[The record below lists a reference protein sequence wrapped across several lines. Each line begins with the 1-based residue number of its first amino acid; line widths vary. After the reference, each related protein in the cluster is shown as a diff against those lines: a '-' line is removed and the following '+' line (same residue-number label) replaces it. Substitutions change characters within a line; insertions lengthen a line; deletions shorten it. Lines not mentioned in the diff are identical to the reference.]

1 MQISDMLG
9 QYNRNVTA
17 GSENL
22 TGVKG
27 VEQLVSSLK
36 ELKVGNVFEGT
47 VNAMKNGQVTL
58 GLSNGQTIL
67 ARLDGKLSLT
77 VGESMFF
84 QVKMNDGTQIAI
96 RPFSGTGNAANPTL
110 LNALFAVGLPA
121 NEKNL
126 NMVDAMMR
134 EQMSIDK
141 QSLNEM
147 MKAVLSNEK
156 VPVATIV
163 QMTKLHLPISPEMA
177 AQFENYQNDSH
188 AILNEI
194 DTMIADLPGIFEE
207 ETLSQKQIVNLN
219 HGLLDVIGNG
229 EILQETGSMD
239 AQETANM
246 VSHAGQETPDDGA
259 MNLQGMSDNTSQS
272 AEELT
277 DGISNVQEEGVQ
289 LTLGGQEVFAKDTL
303 GSLLNSEQAEILTR
317 QLQEIPEVALNGHL
331 FTQEMQEEEIVPKLN
346 LHLSAAQF
354 LKEVDENLM
363 QAVKSGTLSTQ
374 DVFGE
379 TADGPAGKLLS
390 SKTYAAVLK
399 NVLEQQWLLKPEN
412 LKEKEKISEL
422 YERLDHQMEK
432 IEQVLKESGIQRT
445 SLSETMNDIRSN
457 IEFMN
462 QINQTYTYVQMP
474 LKLANQ
480 NANGELYV
488 YTNKKSLHDPESEL
502 SAFLH
507 LELDHL
513 GTTDVS
519 IKMRPKTKE
528 VSTNFYLDDD
538 EAYRLIAQ
546 NMPILEDRLTRKG
559 YHCTMTVTKGEKDVN
574 FVDDFLKKDQRSVGT
589 LHRYSFDVRA

>member
-110 LNALFAVGLPA
+110 LNALFAAGLPA

-147 MKAVLSNEK
+147 MKAVLSNEE

-229 EILQETGSMD
+229 EILQETGNMG

-246 VSHAGQETPDDGA
+246 ISHAGQETPGDGT
-259 MNLQGMSDNTSQS
+259 MNLQELPDSVPQS
-272 AEELT
+272 AE
-277 DGISNVQEEGVQ
+277 
-289 LTLGGQEVFAKDTL
+289 EVFAKDTL
-303 GSLLNSEQAEILTR
+303 GSLLSPEQAETLTR
-317 QLQEIPEVALNGHL
+317 QLQEIPEVALNGRL

-363 QAVKSGTLSTQ
+363 QAVKSGTLSTP
-374 DVFGE
+374 DVFGD

>member
-110 LNALFAVGLPA
+110 LNALFAAGLPA

-194 DTMIADLPGIFEE
+194 DTMIEDLPGIFEE

-239 AQETANM
+239 AQETANI
-246 VSHAGQETPDDGA
+246 VSHAGQESPDDGT
-259 MNLQGMSDNTSQS
+259 MNLQGMSDSASKS
-272 AEELT
+272 AEELAG
-277 DGISNVQEEGVQ
+277 GISNAQEEGVQ
-289 LTLGGQEVFAKDTL
+289 LTLGGQAVFAKDTL
-303 GSLLNSEQAEILTR
+303 GSLLSPEQAETLTR

-363 QAVKSGTLSTQ
+363 QAIKSGTLSTQ

-462 QINQTYTYVQMP
+462 QVNQTYTYVQMP

-488 YTNKKSLHDPESEL
+488 YTNKKSLRDPESEL

-559 YHCTMTVTKGEKDVN
+559 YHCTMTVTKGEQDVN

>member
-110 LNALFAVGLPA
+110 LNALFAAGLPA

-194 DTMIADLPGIFEE
+194 DTMIEDLPGIFEE

-229 EILQETGSMD
+229 EIIQETANMD
-239 AQETANM
+239 AQKMANM
-246 VSHAGQETPDDGA
+246 VSHAGQETPGDGT
-259 MNLQGMSDNTSQS
+259 MNLQELPDSVPQS
-272 AEELT
+272 AE
-277 DGISNVQEEGVQ
+277 
-289 LTLGGQEVFAKDTL
+289 EVFAKDTL
-303 GSLLNSEQAEILTR
+303 GSLLSPKQAETLTR

-363 QAVKSGTLSTQ
+363 QAVKSGTLSTP

>member
-110 LNALFAVGLPA
+110 LNALFAAGLPA

-194 DTMIADLPGIFEE
+194 DTMIEDLPGIFEE

-229 EILQETGSMD
+229 EILQETGNTD
-239 AQETANM
+239 AQKMANM
-246 VSHAGQETPDDGA
+246 VSHAGQETPGDGT
-259 MNLQGMSDNTSQS
+259 MNLQELPDSVPQS
-272 AEELT
+272 AE
-277 DGISNVQEEGVQ
+277 
-289 LTLGGQEVFAKDTL
+289 EVFAKDTL
-303 GSLLNSEQAEILTR
+303 GSLLSPKQAETLTR

-363 QAVKSGTLSTQ
+363 QAVKSGTLSTP

-445 SLSETMNDIRSN
+445 SLSETVNDIRSN

-559 YHCTMTVTKGEKDVN
+559 YHCTMTVTKGEKDGN

>member
-110 LNALFAVGLPA
+110 LNALFAAGLPA

-194 DTMIADLPGIFEE
+194 DTMIEDLPGIFEE

-229 EILQETGSMD
+229 EIIQETANMD
-239 AQETANM
+239 AQKMANM
-246 VSHAGQETPDDGA
+246 VSHAGQETSGDGT
-259 MNLQGMSDNTSQS
+259 MNLQELPDSVPQS
-272 AEELT
+272 AE
-277 DGISNVQEEGVQ
+277 
-289 LTLGGQEVFAKDTL
+289 EVFAKDTL
-303 GSLLNSEQAEILTR
+303 GSLLSPKQAETLTR

-363 QAVKSGTLSTQ
+363 QAVKSGTLSTP

>member
-47 VNAMKNGQVTL
+47 VNAMKNGQVML

-110 LNALFAVGLPA
+110 LNALFAAGLPA

-194 DTMIADLPGIFEE
+194 DTMIEDLPGIFEE

>member
-110 LNALFAVGLPA
+110 LNALFAAGLPA

-194 DTMIADLPGIFEE
+194 DTMIEDLPGIFEE

-229 EILQETGSMD
+229 EII
-239 AQETANM
+239 QETANM
-246 VSHAGQETPDDGA
+246 DAQKMANMVSYAGQETPGDGT
-259 MNLQGMSDNTSQS
+259 MNLQELPDSVPQS
-272 AEELT
+272 AE
-277 DGISNVQEEGVQ
+277 
-289 LTLGGQEVFAKDTL
+289 EVFAKDTL
-303 GSLLNSEQAEILTR
+303 GSLLSPKQAETLTR

-363 QAVKSGTLSTQ
+363 QAVKSGTLSTP

>member
-110 LNALFAVGLPA
+110 LNALFAAGLPA

-194 DTMIADLPGIFEE
+194 DTMIEDLPGIFEE

-229 EILQETGSMD
+229 EIIQETANMD
-239 AQETANM
+239 AQKMANM
-246 VSHAGQETPDDGA
+246 VSHAGQETPGDGT
-259 MNLQGMSDNTSQS
+259 MNLQELPDSVPQS
-272 AEELT
+272 AE
-277 DGISNVQEEGVQ
+277 
-289 LTLGGQEVFAKDTL
+289 EVFAKDTL
-303 GSLLNSEQAEILTR
+303 GSLLSPEQTEALTR

-363 QAVKSGTLSTQ
+363 QAVKSGTLSTP

-559 YHCTMTVTKGEKDVN
+559 YHCTMTVTKGEKDVD

>member
-110 LNALFAVGLPA
+110 LNALFAAGLPA

-194 DTMIADLPGIFEE
+194 DTMIEDLPGIFEE

-229 EILQETGSMD
+229 EIIQETANMD
-239 AQETANM
+239 AQKMANM
-246 VSHAGQETPDDGA
+246 VSHAGQETSGDGT
-259 MNLQGMSDNTSQS
+259 MNLQELPDSVPQS
-272 AEELT
+272 AE
-277 DGISNVQEEGVQ
+277 
-289 LTLGGQEVFAKDTL
+289 EVFAKDTL
-303 GSLLNSEQAEILTR
+303 GSLLSPEQAEALTR

-363 QAVKSGTLSTQ
+363 QAVKSGTLSTP

-559 YHCTMTVTKGEKDVN
+559 YHCTMTVTKGEKDVH
-574 FVDDFLKKDQRSVGT
+574 FMDDFLKKDQRSVGT

>member
-110 LNALFAVGLPA
+110 LNALFAAGLPA

-194 DTMIADLPGIFEE
+194 DTMIEDLPGIFEE

-229 EILQETGSMD
+229 EII
-239 AQETANM
+239 QETANM
-246 VSHAGQETPDDGA
+246 DAQKMANMVSYAGQETPGDGT
-259 MNLQGMSDNTSQS
+259 MNLQELPDSVPQS
-272 AEELT
+272 AE
-277 DGISNVQEEGVQ
+277 
-289 LTLGGQEVFAKDTL
+289 EVFAKDTL
-303 GSLLNSEQAEILTR
+303 GSLLSPKQAETLTR

-363 QAVKSGTLSTQ
+363 QAVKSGTLSTP

-559 YHCTMTVTKGEKDVN
+559 YHCTMTVTKGEKDVH

>member
-110 LNALFAVGLPA
+110 LNALFAAGLPA

-194 DTMIADLPGIFEE
+194 DTMIEDLPGIFEE

-229 EILQETGSMD
+229 EIIQETANMD
-239 AQETANM
+239 AQKMANM
-246 VSHAGQETPDDGA
+246 VSHAGQETPGDGT
-259 MNLQGMSDNTSQS
+259 MNLQELPDSVPQS
-272 AEELT
+272 AE
-277 DGISNVQEEGVQ
+277 
-289 LTLGGQEVFAKDTL
+289 EVFAKDTL
-303 GSLLNSEQAEILTR
+303 GSLLSPEQTEALTR

-363 QAVKSGTLSTQ
+363 QAVKSGTLSAP

-445 SLSETMNDIRSN
+445 PLSETMNDIRSN

-507 LELDHL
+507 LELDHF

-559 YHCTMTVTKGEKDVN
+559 YHCTMTVTKGEKDVH

>member
-110 LNALFAVGLPA
+110 LNALFAAGLPA

-194 DTMIADLPGIFEE
+194 DTMIEDLPGIFEE

-229 EILQETGSMD
+229 EIIQETANMD
-239 AQETANM
+239 AQKMANM
-246 VSHAGQETPDDGA
+246 VSHAGQETPDDST
-259 MNLQGMSDNTSQS
+259 MNLQELPDTVPQS
-272 AEELT
+272 AE
-277 DGISNVQEEGVQ
+277 
-289 LTLGGQEVFAKDTL
+289 EVFAKDTL
-303 GSLLNSEQAEILTR
+303 GSLLSLEQAEALTR

-363 QAVKSGTLSTQ
+363 QAVKSGTLSTP

-422 YERLDHQMEK
+422 YERLNHQMEK

-528 VSTNFYLDDD
+528 VSTNFYPDDD

-559 YHCTMTVTKGEKDVN
+559 YHCTMTVTKGEKDVH

>member
-110 LNALFAVGLPA
+110 LNALFAAGLPA

-194 DTMIADLPGIFEE
+194 DTMIEDLPGIFEE

-229 EILQETGSMD
+229 EIIQETANMD
-239 AQETANM
+239 AQKMANM
-246 VSHAGQETPDDGA
+246 VSHAGQETSGDGT
-259 MNLQGMSDNTSQS
+259 MNLQELPDSVPQS
-272 AEELT
+272 AE
-277 DGISNVQEEGVQ
+277 
-289 LTLGGQEVFAKDTL
+289 EVFAKDTL
-303 GSLLNSEQAEILTR
+303 GSLLSLEQAETLTR

-363 QAVKSGTLSTQ
+363 QAVKSGTLSTP

-574 FVDDFLKKDQRSVGT
+574 FVGDFLKKDQRSVGT

>member
-110 LNALFAVGLPA
+110 LNALFAAGLPA

-229 EILQETGSMD
+229 EIIQETANMD
-239 AQETANM
+239 AQKMANM
-246 VSHAGQETPDDGA
+246 VSHAGQETPGDGT
-259 MNLQGMSDNTSQS
+259 MNLQELPDSVPQS
-272 AEELT
+272 AE
-277 DGISNVQEEGVQ
+277 
-289 LTLGGQEVFAKDTL
+289 EVFAKDTL
-303 GSLLNSEQAEILTR
+303 GSLLSLEQAETLTR

-363 QAVKSGTLSTQ
+363 QAVKNGTLSTP

-559 YHCTMTVTKGEKDVN
+559 YHCTMTVTKGEKDGN

>member
-110 LNALFAVGLPA
+110 LNALFAAGLPA

-194 DTMIADLPGIFEE
+194 DTMIEDLPGIFEE

-229 EILQETGSMD
+229 EIIQETANMD
-239 AQETANM
+239 AQKMANM
-246 VSHAGQETPDDGA
+246 VSHAGQETPGDGT
-259 MNLQGMSDNTSQS
+259 MNLQELPDSVPQS
-272 AEELT
+272 AE
-277 DGISNVQEEGVQ
+277 
-289 LTLGGQEVFAKDTL
+289 EVFAKDTL
-303 GSLLNSEQAEILTR
+303 GSLLSPEQAEALTR

-363 QAVKSGTLSTQ
+363 QAVKSGTLSTP

-574 FVDDFLKKDQRSVGT
+574 FVGDFLKKDQRSVGT

>member
-110 LNALFAVGLPA
+110 LNALFAAGLPA

-194 DTMIADLPGIFEE
+194 DTMIEDLPGIFEE

-229 EILQETGSMD
+229 EIIQETANMD
-239 AQETANM
+239 AQKMANM
-246 VSHAGQETPDDGA
+246 VSHAGQETSGDST
-259 MNLQGMSDNTSQS
+259 MNLQELPDSVPQS
-272 AEELT
+272 AE
-277 DGISNVQEEGVQ
+277 
-289 LTLGGQEVFAKDTL
+289 EVFAKDAL
-303 GSLLNSEQAEILTR
+303 GSLLSLEQAEALTR

-363 QAVKSGTLSTQ
+363 QAVKSGTLSAP

-445 SLSETMNDIRSN
+445 PLSETMNDIRSN

-519 IKMRPKTKE
+519 IKMHPKTKE

-574 FVDDFLKKDQRSVGT
+574 FVGDFLKKDQRSVGT

>member
-110 LNALFAVGLPA
+110 LNALFAAGLPA

-194 DTMIADLPGIFEE
+194 DTMIEDLPGIFEE

-229 EILQETGSMD
+229 EII
-239 AQETANM
+239 QETANM
-246 VSHAGQETPDDGA
+246 DAQKMANMVSYAGQETPGDGT
-259 MNLQGMSDNTSQS
+259 MNLQELPDSVPQS
-272 AEELT
+272 AE
-277 DGISNVQEEGVQ
+277 
-289 LTLGGQEVFAKDTL
+289 EVFAKDTL
-303 GSLLNSEQAEILTR
+303 GSLLSPKQAETLTR

-363 QAVKSGTLSTQ
+363 QAVKSGTLSTP

-502 SAFLH
+502 SAFFH

>member
-110 LNALFAVGLPA
+110 LNALFAAGLPA

-194 DTMIADLPGIFEE
+194 DTMIEDLPGIFEE

-229 EILQETGSMD
+229 EIIQETANMD
-239 AQETANM
+239 AQKMANM
-246 VSHAGQETPDDGA
+246 VSHAGQETPGDGT
-259 MNLQGMSDNTSQS
+259 MNLQELPDSVPQS
-272 AEELT
+272 AE
-277 DGISNVQEEGVQ
+277 
-289 LTLGGQEVFAKDTL
+289 EVFAKDTL
-303 GSLLNSEQAEILTR
+303 GSLLSPEQTEALTR

-363 QAVKSGTLSTQ
+363 QAVKSGTLSTP

-574 FVDDFLKKDQRSVGT
+574 FVGDFLKKDQRSVGT

>member
-110 LNALFAVGLPA
+110 LNALFAAGLPA

-194 DTMIADLPGIFEE
+194 DTMIEDLPGIFEE

-229 EILQETGSMD
+229 EIIQETANMD
-239 AQETANM
+239 AQKMANM
-246 VSHAGQETPDDGA
+246 VSHAGQETPGDGT
-259 MNLQGMSDNTSQS
+259 MNLQELPDSVPQS
-272 AEELT
+272 AE
-277 DGISNVQEEGVQ
+277 
-289 LTLGGQEVFAKDTL
+289 EVFAKDTL
-303 GSLLNSEQAEILTR
+303 GSLLSPKQAETLTR

-363 QAVKSGTLSTQ
+363 QAVKSGTLSTP

-546 NMPILEDRLTRKG
+546 NMPILEDHLTRKG

>member
-110 LNALFAVGLPA
+110 LNALFAAGLPA

-194 DTMIADLPGIFEE
+194 DTMIEDLPGIFEE

-229 EILQETGSMD
+229 EIIQETANMD
-239 AQETANM
+239 AQKMANM
-246 VSHAGQETPDDGA
+246 VSHAGQETPGDGT
-259 MNLQGMSDNTSQS
+259 MNLQELPDSVPQS
-272 AEELT
+272 AE
-277 DGISNVQEEGVQ
+277 
-289 LTLGGQEVFAKDTL
+289 EVFAKDTL
-303 GSLLNSEQAEILTR
+303 GSLLSLEQAEALTR

-363 QAVKSGTLSTQ
+363 QAVKSGTLSTP

-559 YHCTMTVTKGEKDVN
+559 YHCTMTVTKGEKDVH

>member
-47 VNAMKNGQVTL
+47 VNAMKNGQVML

-110 LNALFAVGLPA
+110 LNALFAAGLPA

-194 DTMIADLPGIFEE
+194 DTMIEDLPGIFEE

-474 LKLANQ
+474 LKLVNQ

>member
-110 LNALFAVGLPA
+110 LNALFAAGLPA

-194 DTMIADLPGIFEE
+194 DTMIEDLPGIFEE

-229 EILQETGSMD
+229 EII
-239 AQETANM
+239 QETANM
-246 VSHAGQETPDDGA
+246 DAQKMANMVSYAGQETPGDGT
-259 MNLQGMSDNTSQS
+259 MNLQELPDSVPQS
-272 AEELT
+272 AEE
-277 DGISNVQEEGVQ
+277 
-289 LTLGGQEVFAKDTL
+289 VFEKDTR
-303 GSLLNSEQAEILTR
+303 GSLLSPKQAETLTR
-317 QLQEIPEVALNGHL
+317 QLQEIPEVALNGRL

-363 QAVKSGTLSTQ
+363 QAVKSGTLSTP

>member
-47 VNAMKNGQVTL
+47 VNAMKNGQVML

-110 LNALFAVGLPA
+110 LNALFAAGLPA

>member
-1 MQISDMLG
+1 
-9 QYNRNVTA
+9 
-17 GSENL
+17 
-22 TGVKG
+22 
-27 VEQLVSSLK
+27 
-36 ELKVGNVFEGT
+36 
-47 VNAMKNGQVTL
+47 
-58 GLSNGQTIL
+58 
-67 ARLDGKLSLT
+67 
-77 VGESMFF
+77 
-84 QVKMNDGTQIAI
+84 
-96 RPFSGTGNAANPTL
+96 
-110 LNALFAVGLPA
+110 
-121 NEKNL
+121 
-126 NMVDAMMR
+126 
-134 EQMSIDK
+134 
-141 QSLNEM
+141 
-147 MKAVLSNEK
+147 
-156 VPVATIV
+156 
-163 QMTKLHLPISPEMA
+163 MTKLHLPISPEMA

-194 DTMIADLPGIFEE
+194 DTMIEDLPGIFEE

-432 IEQVLKESGIQRT
+432 IEQVLKESGIQ
-445 SLSETMNDIRSN
+445 
-457 IEFMN
+457 
-462 QINQTYTYVQMP
+462 
-474 LKLANQ
+474 K
-480 NANGELYV
+480 
-488 YTNKKSLHDPESEL
+488 
-502 SAFLH
+502 
-507 LELDHL
+507 
-513 GTTDVS
+513 
-519 IKMRPKTKE
+519 
-528 VSTNFYLDDD
+528 NF
-538 EAYRLIAQ
+538 
-546 NMPILEDRLTRKG
+546 
-559 YHCTMTVTKGEKDVN
+559 TVRDNE
-574 FVDDFLKKDQRSVGT
+574 
-589 LHRYSFDVRA
+589 

>member
-110 LNALFAVGLPA
+110 LNALFAAGLPA

-147 MKAVLSNEK
+147 VKAVLSNEK

-194 DTMIADLPGIFEE
+194 DTMIEDLPGIFEE

-229 EILQETGSMD
+229 EIIQETANMD
-239 AQETANM
+239 AQKMANM
-246 VSHAGQETPDDGA
+246 VSHAGQETPGDGT
-259 MNLQGMSDNTSQS
+259 MNLQELPDSVPQS
-272 AEELT
+272 AE
-277 DGISNVQEEGVQ
+277 
-289 LTLGGQEVFAKDTL
+289 EVFAKDTL
-303 GSLLNSEQAEILTR
+303 GSLLSLEQAEALTR

-363 QAVKSGTLSTQ
+363 QAVKSGTLSTP

-390 SKTYAAVLK
+390 SKTYAVVLK

-574 FVDDFLKKDQRSVGT
+574 FVGDFLKKDQRSVGT

>member
-110 LNALFAVGLPA
+110 LNALFAAGLPA

-194 DTMIADLPGIFEE
+194 DTMIEDLPGIFEE

-229 EILQETGSMD
+229 EIIQETANMD
-239 AQETANM
+239 AQKMANM
-246 VSHAGQETPDDGA
+246 VSHAGQETPGDGT
-259 MNLQGMSDNTSQS
+259 MNLQELPDSVPQS
-272 AEELT
+272 AE
-277 DGISNVQEEGVQ
+277 
-289 LTLGGQEVFAKDTL
+289 EVFAKDTL
-303 GSLLNSEQAEILTR
+303 GSLLSLEQAEALTR

-363 QAVKSGTLSTQ
+363 QAVKSGTLSTP

>member
-110 LNALFAVGLPA
+110 LNALFAAGLPA

-156 VPVATIV
+156 VTVATIV

-194 DTMIADLPGIFEE
+194 DTMIEDLPGIFEE

-229 EILQETGSMD
+229 EII
-239 AQETANM
+239 QETANM
-246 VSHAGQETPDDGA
+246 DAQKMANMVSYAGQETPGDGT
-259 MNLQGMSDNTSQS
+259 MNLQELPDSVPQS
-272 AEELT
+272 AEE
-277 DGISNVQEEGVQ
+277 
-289 LTLGGQEVFAKDTL
+289 VFEKDTL
-303 GSLLNSEQAEILTR
+303 GSLLSPKQAETLTR
-317 QLQEIPEVALNGHL
+317 QLQEIPEVALNGRL

-363 QAVKSGTLSTQ
+363 QAVKSGTLSTP

>member
-96 RPFSGTGNAANPTL
+96 RPFSGTGNATNPTL
-110 LNALFAVGLPA
+110 LNALFAAGLPA

-194 DTMIADLPGIFEE
+194 DTMIEDLPGIFEE

-229 EILQETGSMD
+229 EIIQETANMD
-239 AQETANM
+239 AQKMANM
-246 VSHAGQETPDDGA
+246 VSHAGQETPGDGT
-259 MNLQGMSDNTSQS
+259 MNLQELPDSVPQS
-272 AEELT
+272 AEE
-277 DGISNVQEEGVQ
+277 
-289 LTLGGQEVFAKDTL
+289 VFEKDTL
-303 GSLLNSEQAEILTR
+303 GSLLSLEQAETLTR
-317 QLQEIPEVALNGHL
+317 QLQEIPEVALNGRL

-363 QAVKSGTLSTQ
+363 QAVKSGTLSTP

>member
-110 LNALFAVGLPA
+110 LNALFAAGLPA

-194 DTMIADLPGIFEE
+194 DTMIEDLPGIFEE

-229 EILQETGSMD
+229 EIIQETANMD
-239 AQETANM
+239 AQKMANM
-246 VSHAGQETPDDGA
+246 VSHAGQETSGDGT
-259 MNLQGMSDNTSQS
+259 MNLQELPDSVPQS
-272 AEELT
+272 AE
-277 DGISNVQEEGVQ
+277 
-289 LTLGGQEVFAKDTL
+289 EVFAKDTL
-303 GSLLNSEQAEILTR
+303 GSLLSLEQAEALTR

-363 QAVKSGTLSTQ
+363 QAVKSGTLSTP

-559 YHCTMTVTKGEKDVN
+559 YHCTMTVTKGEKDVH

>member
-110 LNALFAVGLPA
+110 LNALFAAGLPA

-194 DTMIADLPGIFEE
+194 DTMIEDLPGIFEE

-229 EILQETGSMD
+229 EIIQETANMD
-239 AQETANM
+239 AQKMANM
-246 VSHAGQETPDDGA
+246 VSHAGQETPGDGT
-259 MNLQGMSDNTSQS
+259 MNLQELPDSVPQS
-272 AEELT
+272 AE
-277 DGISNVQEEGVQ
+277 
-289 LTLGGQEVFAKDTL
+289 EVFAKDTL
-303 GSLLNSEQAEILTR
+303 GSLLRPEQAEALTR

-363 QAVKSGTLSTQ
+363 QAVKSGTLSTP

>member
-110 LNALFAVGLPA
+110 LNALFAAGLPA

-194 DTMIADLPGIFEE
+194 DTMIEDLLGIFEE

-229 EILQETGSMD
+229 EIIQETANMD
-239 AQETANM
+239 AQKMANM
-246 VSHAGQETPDDGA
+246 VSHAGQETPGDGT
-259 MNLQGMSDNTSQS
+259 MNLQELPDSVPQS
-272 AEELT
+272 AE
-277 DGISNVQEEGVQ
+277 
-289 LTLGGQEVFAKDTL
+289 EVFAKDTL
-303 GSLLNSEQAEILTR
+303 GSLLSPEQTEALTR

-363 QAVKSGTLSTQ
+363 QAVKSGTLSTP

-445 SLSETMNDIRSN
+445 SLSETVNDIRSN

>member
-22 TGVKG
+22 TGIKG

-47 VNAMKNGQVTL
+47 VNAMKNGQVSL

-67 ARLDGKLSLT
+67 ARLDGKLQLT

-96 RPFSGTGNAANPTL
+96 RPFTGSGNAANPTL
-110 LNALFAVGLPA
+110 LNALFAAGLPA

-126 NMVDAMMR
+126 DMVNAMMK

-156 VPVATIV
+156 VPVTTIV

-188 AILNEI
+188 AILKEI
-194 DTMIADLPGIFEE
+194 HTVIEDLPKIFEE
-207 ETLSQKQIVNLN
+207 ETFSQKQIVDLN
-219 HGLLDVIGNG
+219 HGLLEVIQNG
-229 EILQETGSMD
+229 EAEHSGGMAEASQVTSNENAAMTAQNAGDTQTVPDAKDVQNAADAKD
-239 AQETANM
+239 AQ
-246 VSHAGQETPDDGA
+246 
-259 MNLQGMSDNTSQS
+259 
-272 AEELT
+272 
-277 DGISNVQEEGVQ
+277 NVVY
-289 LTLGGQEVFAKDTL
+289 AKDAL
-303 GSLLNSEQAEILTR
+303 GSLLEPEQVEVLTK
-317 QLQEIPEVALNGHL
+317 QLQEIPEVALNSHL

-346 LHLSAAQF
+346 LHLTASEF
-354 LKEVDENLM
+354 LKELDENLT
-363 QAVKSGTLSTQ
+363 QAVGSGTLSTQ

-379 TADGPAGKLLS
+379 MAQGPAGKLLS
-390 SKTYAAVLK
+390 SKSYAAILK
-399 NVLEQQWLLKPEN
+399 SALEQQWLLKPEN
-412 LKEKEKISEL
+412 LKEKGKISEL

-432 IEQVLKESGIQRT
+432 MEQVLKEAGIQRT
-445 SLSETMNDIRSN
+445 SLTETTNDIRSN

-462 QINQTYTYVQMP
+462 QINQTYTYVQLP
-474 LKLANQ
+474 LKLENQ

-488 YTNKKSLHDPESEL
+488 YTNKKALQDPEAEV

-507 LELDHL
+507 LDLEHL

-519 IKMRPKTKE
+519 VKMRPKTKE

-538 EAYRLIAQ
+538 ESYRLIQQ

-559 YHCTMTVTKGEKDVN
+559 YHCTMTVTRGENKVN
-574 FVDDFLKKDQRSVGT
+574 FMDDFLKEGHKSVGT

>member
-110 LNALFAVGLPA
+110 LNALFAAGLPA

-188 AILNEI
+188 AIINEI
-194 DTMIADLPGIFEE
+194 DTMIEDLPGIFEE

-229 EILQETGSMD
+229 EIIQETANMD
-239 AQETANM
+239 AQKMANM
-246 VSHAGQETPDDGA
+246 VSHAGQETPGDGT
-259 MNLQGMSDNTSQS
+259 MNLQELPDSVPQS
-272 AEELT
+272 AE
-277 DGISNVQEEGVQ
+277 
-289 LTLGGQEVFAKDTL
+289 EVFAKDTL
-303 GSLLNSEQAEILTR
+303 GSLLSLEQAEALTR

-363 QAVKSGTLSTQ
+363 QAVKSGTLSTP

-390 SKTYAAVLK
+390 SKTYATVLK

-538 EAYRLIAQ
+538 EAHRLIAQ

>member
-110 LNALFAVGLPA
+110 LNALFAAGLPA

-188 AILNEI
+188 AIINEI
-194 DTMIADLPGIFEE
+194 DTMIEDLPGIFEE

-229 EILQETGSMD
+229 EIIQETANMD
-239 AQETANM
+239 AQKMANM
-246 VSHAGQETPDDGA
+246 VSHAGQETPGDGT
-259 MNLQGMSDNTSQS
+259 MNLQELPDSVPQS
-272 AEELT
+272 AE
-277 DGISNVQEEGVQ
+277 
-289 LTLGGQEVFAKDTL
+289 EVFAKDTL
-303 GSLLNSEQAEILTR
+303 GSLLSLEQAEALTR

-363 QAVKSGTLSTQ
+363 QAVKSGTLSTP

-390 SKTYAAVLK
+390 SKTYATVLK

>member
-84 QVKMNDGTQIAI
+84 QVKRNDGTQIAI

-110 LNALFAVGLPA
+110 LNALFAAGLPA

-194 DTMIADLPGIFEE
+194 DTMIEDLPGIFEE

-229 EILQETGSMD
+229 EIIQETANMD
-239 AQETANM
+239 AQKMANM
-246 VSHAGQETPDDGA
+246 VSHAGQETPDDST
-259 MNLQGMSDNTSQS
+259 MNLQELPDTVPQS
-272 AEELT
+272 AE
-277 DGISNVQEEGVQ
+277 
-289 LTLGGQEVFAKDTL
+289 EVFAKDTL
-303 GSLLNSEQAEILTR
+303 GSLLSLEQAEALTR

-363 QAVKSGTLSTQ
+363 QAVKSGTLSTP

-422 YERLDHQMEK
+422 YERLNHQMEK

-528 VSTNFYLDDD
+528 VSTNFYPDDD

-559 YHCTMTVTKGEKDVN
+559 YHCTMTVTKGEKDVH

>member
-110 LNALFAVGLPA
+110 LNALFAAGLPA

-194 DTMIADLPGIFEE
+194 DTMIEDLPGIFEE

-229 EILQETGSMD
+229 EIIQETANMD
-239 AQETANM
+239 AQKMANM
-246 VSHAGQETPDDGA
+246 VSHAGQETSGDGT
-259 MNLQGMSDNTSQS
+259 MNLQELPDSVPQS
-272 AEELT
+272 AE
-277 DGISNVQEEGVQ
+277 
-289 LTLGGQEVFAKDTL
+289 EVFAKDTL
-303 GSLLNSEQAEILTR
+303 GSLLSPEQAETLTR

-363 QAVKSGTLSTQ
+363 QAVKSGTLSTP

>member
-110 LNALFAVGLPA
+110 LNALFAAGLPA

-194 DTMIADLPGIFEE
+194 DTMIEDLPGIFEE

-229 EILQETGSMD
+229 EIIQETANMD
-239 AQETANM
+239 AQKMANM
-246 VSHAGQETPDDGA
+246 VSHAGQETPGDGT
-259 MNLQGMSDNTSQS
+259 MNLQELPDSVPQS
-272 AEELT
+272 AE
-277 DGISNVQEEGVQ
+277 
-289 LTLGGQEVFAKDTL
+289 EVFAKDTL
-303 GSLLNSEQAEILTR
+303 GSLLGLEQAEALTR

-363 QAVKSGTLSTQ
+363 QAVKSGTLSTP

-480 NANGELYV
+480 NTNGELYV

-559 YHCTMTVTKGEKDVN
+559 YHCTMTVTKGEKDVH

>member
-110 LNALFAVGLPA
+110 LNALFAAGLPA

-194 DTMIADLPGIFEE
+194 DTMIEDLPGIFEE

-229 EILQETGSMD
+229 EIIQETANMD
-239 AQETANM
+239 AQKMANM
-246 VSHAGQETPDDGA
+246 VSHAGQETPGDGT
-259 MNLQGMSDNTSQS
+259 MNLQELPDSVPQS
-272 AEELT
+272 AE
-277 DGISNVQEEGVQ
+277 
-289 LTLGGQEVFAKDTL
+289 EVFAKDTL
-303 GSLLNSEQAEILTR
+303 GSLLSLEQAEALTR

-331 FTQEMQEEEIVPKLN
+331 FIQEMQEEEIVPKLN

-363 QAVKSGTLSTQ
+363 QVVKSGTLSTP

>member
-110 LNALFAVGLPA
+110 LNALFAAGLPA

-194 DTMIADLPGIFEE
+194 DTMIEDLPGIFEE

-229 EILQETGSMD
+229 EIIQETGNTD
-239 AQETANM
+239 AQKMANM
-246 VSHAGQETPDDGA
+246 VSHAGQETSGDGT
-259 MNLQGMSDNTSQS
+259 MNLQELPDSVPQS
-272 AEELT
+272 AE
-277 DGISNVQEEGVQ
+277 
-289 LTLGGQEVFAKDTL
+289 EVFAKDTL
-303 GSLLNSEQAEILTR
+303 GSLLSLEQAEALTR

-363 QAVKSGTLSTQ
+363 QAVKSGTLSTP